1 MKPQLLSA
9 TAIALVLS
17 AGSALA
23 ADLSV
28 RKAPV
33 YAPPPPPMW
42 SGFYAGLNAGWAWS
56 HKDEVTTTP
65 IDHEGASLSQL
76 SVASIGT
83 GVTNLSTDGFVAGGQ
98 FGFNYQF
105 GPNFMLG
112 IEVDLQGTDLRSTT
126 WLTTTTGITTDTEW
140 LGTVRGR
147 IGFLVNPS
155 LLVYGTGG
163 LAYGG
168 VEASVF
174 GPRTTG
180 HFDDTLVG
188 WTAGGGL
195 EWLFTPNASIKGE
208 VLYYDL
214 GDATFATQTPL
225 GSTVTNIQY
234 DGFIARVGLNFHL
247 NWGSPPVMA
256 RY

>member
-1 MKPQLLSA
+1 
-9 TAIALVLS
+9 
-17 AGSALA
+17 
-23 ADLSV
+23 
-28 RKAPV
+28 
-33 YAPPPPPMW
+33 MW
-42 SGFYAGLNAGWAWS
+42 SGFYVGLNAGWSWS
-56 HKDEVTTTP
+56 DNDVSSTP
-65 IDHEGASLSQL
+65 IDHEGASLSRFG
-76 SVASIGT
+76 VASIGT
-83 GVTNLSTDGFVAGGQ
+83 GGADGSADGLTAGGQ

-112 IEVDLQGTDLRSTT
+112 FEVDLQGADLHSTT
-126 WLTTTTGITTDTEW
+126 SFATTTITTDTEW

-147 IGFLVNPS
+147 IGFLVGPS
-155 LLVYGTGG
+155 LFVFGTGG

-174 GPRTTG
+174 GPNVTG
-180 HFDDTLVG
+180 HFEDTLVG

-214 GDATFATQTPL
+214 GDATF
-225 GSTVTNIQY
+225 VTNTPFGTSVTEVQY
-234 DGFIARVGLNFHL
+234 DGFLARVGLNFHF
-247 NWGSPPVMA
+247 NWGGPPVMA